1 MKVSATSMIRE
12 QDPRFHFLALV
23 ESDRVGRDTRI
34 WPYTHVM
41 EGAVIGAHCNIG
53 SHCFVE
59 SGAVIGDRVTIKNGN
74 HLWEGIHLE
83 DDVFVG
89 PGVCFT
95 NDRYPRSPRLPIAA
109 GKYAT
114 KDWLMNTRVKRG
126 ASVGAGVVIV
136 PGVTLGA
143 YCMVGAGAVIT
154 RDVEAHALMTGNP
167 ARQTG
172 WVCRCGQ
179 PLKFLGGHQEA
190 SENSGNSLFGPSRC
204 AHPRQAPDPA
214 GGGEVPP
221 GHPQGSLNT
230 NLDGMVARCTHCG
243 DGYQIELGKV
253 RLMAG
258 SIDV

>member
-1 MKVSATSMIRE
+1 MIRE
-12 QDPRFHFLALV
+12 RDTRIHFLALV
-23 ESDRVGRDTRI
+23 ESDRVGRGTRI

-59 SGAVIGDRVTIKNGN
+59 SGAVIGDRVTVKNGN

-95 NDRYPRSPRLPIAA
+95 NDRYPRSPRLPVVA

-114 KDWLMNTRVKRG
+114 KDWLMNTRVERG
-126 ASVGAGVVIV
+126 ASVGAGAVIL

-154 RDVEAHALMTGNP
+154 RDVKAHALMMGNP

-179 PLKFLGGHQEA
+179 PLEFLGGHQQVH
-190 SENSGNSLFGPSRC
+190 ENSGDSLFGPSRN
-204 AHPRQAPDPA
+204 AYSRQYQDPA
-214 GGGEVPP
+214 EGSGIPP
-221 GHPQGSLNT
+221 GPPQGSLNT
-230 NLDGMVARCTHCG
+230 SREGMVARCAQCG
-243 DGYQIELGKV
+243 ESYRIELGNV
-253 RLMAG
+253 RVIAG
-258 SIDV
+258 SIAV